1 MKRSI
6 LTATIALS
14 MSVSSLTA
22 QQSHESH
29 GSADA
34 SVPVL
39 GVIDF
44 PTSASAQSH
53 DAFVRG
59 VLLMHNFHYG
69 PAAQSFREAQ
79 RLDSTDV
86 MGYWG
91 EAMAYTHPVWNQQD
105 TAEARAV
112 LRRLAPTREA
122 RLAMARTPRE
132 RQWLEAVE
140 TLYRMEGTKAQRDT
154 AYSLA
159 MEKLHASD
167 TADIEATTFYALS
180 LLGLNQ
186 GDRDAA
192 TYRKAYELVAP
203 VFKTHPR
210 HPGAAHYLIHAVDDP
225 EHAGLGL
232 DAANAYSQIAPSA
245 GHAIHMTSHVFL
257 ALGKWDDVVSAN
269 LRANA
274 TLPKGVLVGHGVHWL
289 HYGLIQQ
296 GRYHEA
302 DRWLDST
309 AKQSE
314 SGPPGAREDLAEA
327 AGLMAAANIADTH
340 RWNGRA
346 ASIRLDQKVFNPDSY
361 LEAISSVA
369 AAEFG
374 YALAALNRGD
384 LKTFEDIL
392 AGMEKQR
399 LQAATD
405 PNKATSRGMSEVMEK
420 TLKAYG
426 MMKRGNRDGALALFQ
441 DAASEEASLP
451 MPFGPPVTIKPPR
464 EAAAELLLEMKRPND
479 AKAEF
484 TLALARTPRRV
495 APLLGLAR
503 AEKALGNRDASR
515 KLYAE
520 VLSIWHAADP
530 DIPELAEVRAGS
542 R

>member
-1 MKRSI
+1 MRRSI
-6 LTATIALS
+6 LTATFALT
-14 MSVSSLTA
+14 VSTTSLIA
-22 QQSHESH
+22 QQSHEGH
-29 GSADA
+29 GVPDPAA
-34 SVPVL
+34 PVL

-53 DAFVRG
+53 DAFVHG

-69 PAAQSFREAQ
+69 PAAKSFRDAQ
-79 RLDSTDV
+79 HLDSTNV

-91 EAMAYTHPVWNQQD
+91 EAMSYTHPVWNQQD
-105 TAEARAV
+105 TAKAHAV
-112 LRRLAPTREA
+112 LLRLAPTREA
-122 RLAMARTPRE
+122 RLALARTPRE
-132 RQWLEAVE
+132 REWLEAVE
-140 TLYRMEGTKAQRDT
+140 TLYRPEGTKAQRDT
-154 AYSLA
+154 AYSTA
-159 MEKLHASD
+159 MAKLHASD
-167 TADIEATTFYALS
+167 TADVEATTFYALS

-186 GDRDAA
+186 GDRDV
-192 TYRKAYELVAP
+192 TSYRKAYDLVAP
-203 VFKTHPR
+203 VFKSHPK

-269 LRANA
+269 LRAQG

-296 GRYHEA
+296 GRYREA
-302 DRWLDST
+302 DHWLDST
-309 AKQSE
+309 AKQSQT
-314 SGPPGAREDLAEA
+314 GTAAGRQDLSEA
-327 AGLMAAANIADTH
+327 AGMMAAANVADTH
-340 RWNGRA
+340 RWSGRA
-346 ASIRLDQKVFNPDSY
+346 ASIRLDQTVFNPDSY
-361 LEAISSVA
+361 LEAIVGVA

-384 LKTFEDIL
+384 VKTFDAVL
-392 AGMEKQR
+392 AGVEKQR
-399 LQAATD
+399 LQAASD
-405 PNKATSRGMSEVMEK
+405 PNKTTSRGMSEVMEK
-420 TLKAYG
+420 TLRAYA
-426 MMKRGNRDGALALFQ
+426 MVKQGNRDAGLTLFR
-441 DAASEEASLP
+441 DAASEEAALP

-464 EAAAELLLEMKRPND
+464 EAAGELLLEMKRPAE

-503 AEKALGNRDASR
+503 SEKALGNVDASR

-520 VLSIWHAADP
+520 VLSIWHAADS

-542 R
+542 K